1 MNLYAWLRTSPNSE
15 FPRWIIAMKRLHIL
29 RRMTTD
35 VYMQC
40 FKNYL
45 PGLVLFVS
53 MRSWLMYLC
62 AIFSRML
69 FLFFNFFERE
79 IRLLWCSVY
88 DITERTPKMG
98 CKYFHKNF
106 QKLRPNVKVMG
117 KFNDIHVTRSQIS
130 IRWLS
135 QFLSWFGATLH
146 WLSFFFCQVVLIGGE
161 SFGRSSLPSWFQPKI
176 QLRVLDNLQQVKTLL
191 EAPKAVP

>member
-1 MNLYAWLRTSPNSE
+1 MAQIETVNFLQLTNMWAQDDLEILQKPKTSKNYCKTSWNEPLCLASDLARRE
-15 FPRWIIAMKRLHIL
+15 FPRWIIVMKRLHIL
-29 RRMTTD
+29 RRMTKD

-79 IRLLWCSVY
+79 IGLLWCSVY
-88 DITERTPKMG
+88 DITERTPKNG
-98 CKYFHKNF
+98 
-106 QKLRPNVKVMG
+106 L
-117 KFNDIHVTRSQIS
+117 
-130 IRWLS
+130 
-135 QFLSWFGATLH
+135 
-146 WLSFFFCQVVLIGGE
+146 
-161 SFGRSSLPSWFQPKI
+161 
-176 QLRVLDNLQQVKTLL
+176 
-191 EAPKAVP
+191 